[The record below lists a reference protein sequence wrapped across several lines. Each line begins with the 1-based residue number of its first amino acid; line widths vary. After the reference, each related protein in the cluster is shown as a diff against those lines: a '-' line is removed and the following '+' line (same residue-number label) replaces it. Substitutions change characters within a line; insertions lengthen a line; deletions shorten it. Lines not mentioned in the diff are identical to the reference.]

1 MIGDVQCWLLK
12 PLPWGHLDCGRYK
25 NQKVKVRCI
34 ISKRIL
40 YLVVRMPK
48 NNVIGG
54 RLILEHFPEQ
64 LNVSGKN
71 KPSIFCMWEKRRKQL
86 AFLWRCSCAGWW
98 KAKLERLGLRD
109 RLAARPPAAR
119 LWWWR
124 GPYGPRG
131 PRMDILLNLLDHHP
145 PFSIHSTPDQRW
157 ECALCARTF
166 NPVMEFLGSRP
177 IRHTTRTCVCSFAPA
192 STHRQINDFQC

>member
-1 MIGDVQCWLLK
+1 
-12 PLPWGHLDCGRYK
+12 
-25 NQKVKVRCI
+25 
-34 ISKRIL
+34 
-40 YLVVRMPK
+40 MPK

-54 RLILEHFPEQ
+54 WLILEHFSEQ
-64 LNVSGKN
+64 LNFSGKK

-145 PFSIHSTPDQRW
+145 PFSIHSTQTRGGNVH
-157 ECALCARTF
+157 CARADIQ
-166 NPVMEFLGSRP
+166 SRNGIP
-177 IRHTTRTCVCSFAPA
+177 RFATNSPHNAHLCVFICAG
-192 STHRQINDFQC
+192 